1 MLGGL
6 QRTVAVQT
14 TGLENIVRQYLAG
27 SSSMVVLPEP
37 AVAVRQYLIEKRLP
51 VVGLLRIL
59 PAMSG
64 RFMFERGLARQFER
78 F

>member
-1 MLGGL
+1 
-6 QRTVAVQT
+6 
-14 TGLENIVRQYLAG
+14 
-27 SSSMVVLPEP
+27 MVVLTEP